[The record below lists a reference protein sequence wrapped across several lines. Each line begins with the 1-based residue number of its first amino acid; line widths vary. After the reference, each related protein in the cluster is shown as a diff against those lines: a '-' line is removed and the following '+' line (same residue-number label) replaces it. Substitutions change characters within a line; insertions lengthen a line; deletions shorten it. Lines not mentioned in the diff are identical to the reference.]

1 MTQSL
6 QSSAAPSPKSA
17 TGPQSPSLAAGPS
30 LAGLSTQEVQARR
43 RQGQGNTL
51 PPTTTRTY
59 VQIVKENVFNF
70 INVSIF
76 LLGAALILVRRP
88 MDALLSVG
96 IIFLNIL
103 VSVVQ
108 EVRAKRILDHVALLT
123 RPKACVLRD
132 GQEQQLGPE
141 DLVLGDV
148 LKVGPGDQ
156 VVLDGLLLSG
166 QMAVDE
172 SQLTGESDL
181 VRKLPGDQVF
191 SGSFCVNGSGYYE
204 AQAVGAES
212 LANKMTTSARAY
224 RRVVTPLQRQI
235 GLAVRLILFMVVYLQ
250 VLLVANNLLNAV
262 PLPTGVAQATVFV
275 SLIPNGLFLSIAIAY
290 ALAAVR
296 MVRFG
301 ALLQQSNAVESLSN
315 VDVLC
320 LDKTG
325 TLTTNQLQV
334 DQVQAWQGAQTELE
348 KTLGVMVAGATTR
361 NKTSEAIAAEYD
373 QPPQKTVVEVPF
385 SSARKWSAVAFDGS
399 AGSSLHG
406 IYALGAEEMLRPYL
420 DKVAVAHPIS
430 GDGPDSGQPFTTAA
444 QKITDF
450 TDQGLRVL
458 IIAHHPDPLLLQD
471 EGDASR
477 LPAGMT
483 ALGMVSL
490 SDQLRPEAKEV
501 LAGFIASG
509 VDPKIISGDSPA
521 TVAALAR
528 QAGFDGNARLVS
540 GLELEGMDD
549 SSFDSAAAAGNIFG
563 RITPQQ
569 KERLVDALRR
579 RGHYVAMIGDGVND
593 VLSLKKA
600 DLGIAMQSGS
610 QATRGVADII
620 LVNDSFAA
628 LGPAVQEGQR
638 IVNGMQDILKLFLTR
653 IATMML
659 VIVSAWTIGLF
670 PIAVRQGTLVTLLTV
685 GIPTVL
691 LAIWARPGY
700 RDHQTL
706 IRRLLHFV
714 IPPALV
720 SSLLAI
726 LVFYVPLALQLTP
739 SARDLGAEEFLAAY
753 AGVIH
758 ASQTALS
765 AFLIG
770 VGLLL
775 VVFVEPPTEWWTG
788 ADSLS
793 GDWRPARLAAGLG
806 LAFVVIMLL
815 PPLRAFFDL
824 APLPLVHSL
833 LVLGALAAWL
843 VVLRLIWRRRW
854 LERWFGV

>member
-1 MTQSL
+1 VAGKGN
-6 QSSAAPSPKSA
+6 SAPPS
-17 TGPQSPSLAAGPS
+17 
-30 LAGLSTQEVQARR
+30 
-43 RQGQGNTL
+43 
-51 PPTTTRTY
+51 TTRTY
-59 VQIVKENVFNF
+59 AQILRENVFNF
-70 INVSIF
+70 INIAIF
-76 LLGAALILVRRP
+76 VLGAALVLVGRP

-96 IIFLNIL
+96 IICLNIL

-123 RPKACVLRD
+123 RPKACVIRD
-132 GQEQQLGPE
+132 GQEQQVAPE
-141 DLVLGDV
+141 ELVLGDV
-148 LKVGPGDQ
+148 LKLGPGDQ
-156 VVLDGLLLSG
+156 VVLDGILCSG
-166 QMAVDE
+166 HMAVDE

-181 VRKLPGDQVF
+181 VRKTTGDPVY

-204 AQAVGAES
+204 AQKVGSDS
-212 LANKMTTSARAY
+212 LANQMTASARAY

-235 GLAVRLILFMVVYLQ
+235 GLAVRLILFMVIYLQ

-275 SLIPNGLFLSIAIAY
+275 SLVPNGLFLSIAIAY

-325 TLTTNQLQV
+325 TLTTNKLQL
-334 DQVQAWQGAQTELE
+334 DQVVAWQGSNEELE
-348 KTLGVMVAGATTR
+348 KTLGVMVASASTR
-361 NKTSEAIAAEYD
+361 NKTSEAIAAECD
-373 QPPQKTVVEVPF
+373 EPPQKTVAEVSF
-385 SSARKWSAVAFDGS
+385 SSARKWSAVAFDGDAS
-399 AGSSLHG
+399 RSGALHG
-406 IYALGAEEMLRPYL
+406 VYALGAEEMLRPYL
-420 DKVAVAHPIS
+420 DKVPAAQVHAS
-430 GDGPDSGQPFTTAA
+430 GDGPDGAQSFATVA
-444 QKITDF
+444 QKIAHY

-458 IIAHHPDPLLLQD
+458 IVAHHPDPALLHD
-471 EGDASR
+471 DGDASR
-477 LPAGMT
+477 LPVGMKP
-483 ALGMVSL
+483 LGMVSL
-490 SDQLRPEAKEV
+490 SDELRPEAKTV
-501 LAGFIASG
+501 LEGFIASG
-509 VDPKIISGDSPA
+509 VNPKIISGDSPE

-528 QAGFDGNARLVS
+528 QAGFDGEAKLVS
-540 GLELEGMDD
+540 GLELESMDETA
-549 SSFDSAAAAGNIFG
+549 FDAAAASGDIFG

-569 KERLVDALRR
+569 KEKLVDALRR

-700 RDHQTL
+700 RYHQTL

-714 IPPALV
+714 VPPALV
-720 SSLLAI
+720 GSLLALI
-726 LVFYVPLALQLTP
+726 VFYVPLALQLTP
-739 SARDLGAEEFLAAY
+739 SARALSAEEFLSAY
-753 AGVIH
+753 APHIL

-770 VGLLL
+770 AGLLL
-775 VVFVEPPTEWWTG
+775 LPFVEPPTEWWVG

-793 GDWRPARLAAGLG
+793 GDWRPTFLAIGLG
-806 LAFVVIMLL
+806 IAFVVIILT
-815 PPLRAFFDL
+815 PSLRAFFDL
-824 APLPLVHSL
+824 APLSLRDAALVIGAL
-833 LVLGALAAWL
+833 LVWL
-843 VVLRLIWRRRW
+843 VVLRLTWRRRW
-854 LERWFGV
+854 LEKWLGV